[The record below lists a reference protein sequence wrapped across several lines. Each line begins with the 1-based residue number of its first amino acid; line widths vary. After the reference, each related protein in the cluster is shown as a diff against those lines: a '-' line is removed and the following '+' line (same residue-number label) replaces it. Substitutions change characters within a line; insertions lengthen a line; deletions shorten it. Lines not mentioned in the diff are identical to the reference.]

1 LFPNELCWCEAFERL
16 EPSGVI
22 VGIDEQIEMSAQLV
36 VVIVEVSF
44 DGSLL
49 DRPVHTLD
57 LAAFRGKGPLDLF
70 LIPQAPRV
78 IGFGQAMLDLV
89 GIANHIEAVHA
100 ELCNPTV
107 PVPWLIGK
115 LYPVIG
121 QDDVDLV
128 GNGFQNSLKKD
139 YGCGPVRLF
148 IEPDDGKFRC
158 AINGYEHV
166 EIAFTRPDFG
176 DIEIWKKPMG

>member
-1 LFPNELCWCEAFERL
+1 M
-16 EPSGVI
+16 I
-22 VGIDEQIEMSAQLV
+22 VGIDEQIEVSAQFV

-44 DGSLL
+44 DGSFL

-57 LAAFRGKGPLDLF
+57 LAIR
-70 LIPQAPRV
+70 PRV
-78 IGFGQAMLDLV
+78 IGFGQAMLNLV

-100 ELCNPTV
+100 ELCSPTV

-148 IEPDDGKFRC
+148 IEPDDGKF
-158 AINGYEHV
+158 
-166 EIAFTRPDFG
+166 
-176 DIEIWKKPMG
+176 